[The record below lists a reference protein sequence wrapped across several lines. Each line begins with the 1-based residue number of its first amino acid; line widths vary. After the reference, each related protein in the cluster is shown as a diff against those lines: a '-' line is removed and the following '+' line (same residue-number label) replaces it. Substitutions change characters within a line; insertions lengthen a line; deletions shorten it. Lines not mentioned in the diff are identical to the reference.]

1 MRPTLLWVLYQPLAK
16 AKPRHITVIV
26 FTATADPVSVPPGSS
41 GRSDWCNEHNTIH
54 RHLDAIEEQVEKTVE
69 YLESEVKTLLKDISE
84 MAWSA
89 PIALGTPLV
98 DIFDGLYLLGIVCS
112 KVSNN
117 FCYATPKDLI
127 FSPHI

>member
-1 MRPTLLWVLYQPLAK
+1 MLFIWALALILVLQEQDFSA
-16 AKPRHITVIV
+16 A
-26 FTATADPVSVPPGSS
+26 ADPVSIPPGSS

-54 RHLDAIEEQVEKTVE
+54 RRLDVIEEVEKTVE

-84 MAWSA
+84 TAWSA
-89 PIALGTPLV
+89 PIAPGIPLM

-117 FCYATPKDLI
+117 FCYTTPKYPI
-127 FSPHI
+127 SPPQL

>member
-1 MRPTLLWVLYQPLAK
+1 MLFIWALAFILVLQEQA
-16 AKPRHITVIV
+16 
-26 FTATADPVSVPPGSS
+26 FSATADPVSVPPGSS

-54 RHLDAIEEQVEKTVE
+54 RHLDAIEEVEKTVE

-98 DIFDGLYLLGIVCS
+98 DIFDDS
-112 KVSNN
+112 S
-117 FCYATPKDLI
+117 
-127 FSPHI
+127 